1 MEANDSLNNLKDL
14 HEEFLNSSYFTAL
27 SIMTPREDWVYIE
40 RNGENVSK
48 AYKKATRMNV
58 FNLVVK
64 DGQNVLGYIN
74 VKYIKQGE
82 HGYDIDWKKM
92 EKTVDHTVS
101 GTCHLFKLLK
111 RMVKDAK
118 QVEREMSPLY
128 FVLPSQA
135 NSKEPIG
142 IISFWDLNRAPSYIL
157 SYPILVYLEHTL
169 INKIQKSHKDWV
181 EHEDLL
187 ARIRDGEKN
196 GKNSKK
202 YNNLKEFLEN
212 PKGDYSKLS
221 NWYFPELVYFYE
233 NDPHIETDG
242 DEIIKNLIELL
253 KKNWNN
259 NTKFR
264 NMIAHTVNLIVDG
277 EKFRE
282 NLEDLE
288 KIWDYGKIAFSNF
301 INPKLSYSTPII
313 TESNVSKKSKNHR

>member
-14 HEEFLNSSYFTAL
+14 HEEFLNSSYFSAL
-27 SIMTPREDWVYIE
+27 SIMTPREDWVCIE
-40 RNGENVSK
+40 RNGENICG
-48 AYKKATRMNV
+48 AYEEATKMNI

-101 GTCHLFKLLK
+101 GTSHLSKLLK
-111 RMVKDAK
+111 RMAKDAK

-169 INKIQKSHKDWV
+169 INKIKKSHKDCV

-187 ARIRDGEKN
+187 EKVRVTEKK
-196 GKNSKK
+196 GKESKK
-202 YNNLKEFLEN
+202 YQHFKEFLEN
-212 PKGDYSKLS
+212 PTDNYSKLS
-221 NWYFPELVYFYE
+221 KWYFPELVFFYE
-233 NDPHIETDG
+233 NDPHIERDG
-242 DEIIKNLIELL
+242 DEVLKNLIELL

-301 INPKLSYSTPII
+301 INPKLSYSSPLIN
-313 TESNVSKKSKNHR
+313 E